1 MARWALPALA
11 VVVLAGLAAAPQQQ
25 ASVRLGFV
33 NSQAILQQMPGY
45 AAAESTYNK
54 ELEGFQGEM
63 LRLRQRLDST
73 VAAYQQSSVGLSASQ
88 RQAKEA
94 EIRRLQQQVDQ
105 RSNEL
110 RQRAQE
116 RERELVQPLED
127 RVKAVIEGIRAERN
141 IGIMFD
147 VAAPGGGII
156 AADQSLDMTAIVV
169 QRLKAG
175 QQQQ

>member
-11 VVVLAGLAAAPQQQ
+11 VVVVAGLAAAPQQQ
-25 ASVRLGFV
+25 TSVRLGFV

-45 AAAESTYNK
+45 AAAESTYSK

-73 VAAYQQSSVGLSASQ
+73 VSTYQQSSVGLSASQ
-88 RQAKEA
+88 RQAREA

-156 AADQSLDMTAIVV
+156 AADQSLDMTAVVV

-175 QQQQ
+175 QQQ